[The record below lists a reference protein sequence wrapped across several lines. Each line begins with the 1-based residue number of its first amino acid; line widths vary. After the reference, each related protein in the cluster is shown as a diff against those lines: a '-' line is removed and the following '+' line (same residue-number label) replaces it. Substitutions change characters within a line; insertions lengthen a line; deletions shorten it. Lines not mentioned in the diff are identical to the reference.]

1 MKRLRK
7 QQQSQGGSLAHG
19 LGGVRAGGPVTP
31 FGGAG
36 GTSSHLPPI
45 GPDSDG
51 QQWGGSPK
59 YGGPSPKYA
68 ASSPNGKQVLH
79 YGLLCAVCC
88 TTHHLSLSH
97 TRTTVEPCCPVFS
110 GGEEVACRQTS
121 AGWHA

>member
-68 ASSPNGKQVLH
+68 ASSPNGKQVP
-79 YGLLCAVCC
+79 YCCVLCAAPPIIS
-88 TTHHLSLSH
+88 LSLSH
-97 TRTTVEPCCPVFS
+97 THPCGTLLAVFS